1 MKVTKGFWIA
11 LGIMIVLFILPTILT
26 YNDIA
31 FDGTR
36 NYGFPLT
43 FYSVGGFCMAGA
55 ECSTFSVWYLIIDLI
70 VLIGVPFIV
79 NYFLSKK

>member
-1 MKVTKGFWIA
+1 MKITKGFWIA

-43 FYSVGGFCMAGA
+43 FYSVGGFCMAGV